1 MLAGEGLALLLALA
15 PGPGPGIDR
24 WVYFGLASLCI
35 QWIALLCLAGMYLCR
50 RRMTHRP
57 AAHSAWLTMSM
68 LLLATW
74 VVLGLVWISVGD
86 AFALSAADWWNLRSE
101 EHTSEIQSLMPISY
115 AV

>member
-1 MLAGEGLALLLALA
+1 MTLPPTPASPLDVLWHAPGVISVMLAGEGLALLLALA

-68 LLLATW
+68 LLLPPW
-74 VVLGLVWISVGD
+74 EIGR
-86 AFALSAADWWNLRSE
+86 AACGERRG
-101 EHTSEIQSLMPISY
+101 
-115 AV
+115 